1 MFESEVGTTKYTKG
15 KAVKNELIIE
25 QCKSFVCSV
34 GLPPTQ
40 DWQQGIRW

>member
-1 MFESEVGTTKYTKG
+1 ME
-15 KAVKNELIIE
+15 NELSIE

-40 DWQQGIRW
+40 DWQQGILW